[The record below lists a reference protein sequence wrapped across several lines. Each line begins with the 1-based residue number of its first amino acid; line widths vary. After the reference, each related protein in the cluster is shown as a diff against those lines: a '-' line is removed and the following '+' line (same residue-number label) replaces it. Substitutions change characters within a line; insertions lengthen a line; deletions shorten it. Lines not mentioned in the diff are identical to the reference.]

1 MGKITSREQHNR
13 IILAI
18 FDMFP
23 LSQEI
28 KVREIVKDPRFAFY
42 AGLERVKHM
51 RNRAALVYQSIAIQ
65 MKEDEHLINERPR
78 QIERRGRAFVL
89 LPAE

>member
-13 IILAI
+13 IILTI

-28 KVREIVKDPRFAFY
+28 KVAEIVKDAHFTFY
-42 AGLERVKHM
+42 AGLDRIKHE
-51 RNRAALVYQSIAIQ
+51 RNRASLVYESIALQ
-65 MKEDEHLINERPR
+65 MKEDEHLQRPR